1 MVEEKSPSLV
11 VVDRVTLRV
20 AIHDDIRIRLHS
32 SPFISLLPYISMIFI
47 SVLMM
52 TSRYVQGT
60 AFVIPTMLR
69 LKEFVSRMEHKGRD
83 AAARGVC
90 V

>member
-1 MVEEKSPSLV
+1 MLDNGSLKSKIISLYGN
-11 VVDRVTLRV
+11 
-20 AIHDDIRIRLHS
+20 RLHS